1 MSAIDPIDVF
11 LNQSQNKKLSLSALI
26 NTHSRLSMMQMRKG
40 SVSCEDIIQ
49 TLRLSLDGKTGDCGE
64 RLEVDTDTY
73 GALLYAAVLSPVFT
87 RTSSPNQ
94 LVLQMKPAMLGNEII
109 FIQTILRAVK
119 ERALGGSQN
128 PIVSILE
135 KDAAAYLAS
144 IGETLAFEETV
155 PLSLPSAT
163 TVLPNEEERLPVP
176 SSVPTTVA
184 ASATPEKQKQENCL
198 AEDIDQPAA
207 GDAAA
212 SSSTTSLSPPF
223 PPFETTTYSD
233 QSYTTSAPPPPS
245 FPAQEEEEG
254 EDDHEDNEDEDGT
267 EGGATIATTTATTT
281 VAAITTG
288 IIPKPHNPIVQFL
301 SQIRRYGMVVLVP
314 QPVHD
319 QVNTISSSLSIYYVL
334 ILSYLS

>member
-11 LNQSQNKKLSLSALI
+11 LNQSQNKKLSISALI

-40 SVSCEDIIQ
+40 GVSCEDIIQ

-64 RLEVDTDTY
+64 RLEVDIDTY

-94 LVLQMKPAMLGNEII
+94 LMLQMKPAMLGNEII
-109 FIQTILRAVK
+109 FIKTILKAVK

-144 IGETLAFEETV
+144 IGETLATEEIV

-163 TVLPNEEERLPVP
+163 IVLPNEEERLPVP

-233 QSYTTSAPPPPS
+233 QI
-245 FPAQEEEEG
+245 PAAQEEEG
-254 EDDHEDNEDEDGT
+254 EDDHEDNEYEDGT
-267 EGGATIATTTATTT
+267 ESGTTIATATTTATP
-281 VAAITTG
+281 VAITA

-319 QVNTISSSLSIYYVL
+319 QVNTISSSLSIYCVL
-334 ILSYLS
+334 ILSYLIYHRC